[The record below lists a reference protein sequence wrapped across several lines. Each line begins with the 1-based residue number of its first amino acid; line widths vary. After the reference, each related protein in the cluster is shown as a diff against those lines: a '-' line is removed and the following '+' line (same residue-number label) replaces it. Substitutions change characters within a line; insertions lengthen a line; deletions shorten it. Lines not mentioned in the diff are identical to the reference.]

1 MPKDPKNNAELS
13 YESLSACLRSASSA
27 EGAIACQTYF
37 NKSAPNMKNSA
48 PNMKNGNNA
57 DPYSK

>member
-37 NKSAPNMKNSA
+37 NQSAPKV
-48 PNMKNGNNA
+48 KNGNNA